1 MAVEIAAQEH
11 AVEAHP
17 CGDILLAML
26 ARFVGDECF
35 GVGARV
41 FAGGNI
47 KAKSVGEVRI
57 VAGGFTD
64 GGQMDVPDGRRR
76 IKDSAVPIAIVLA
89 VPGSV
94 DVQLAE
100 NWSVAKF
107 LYPVV
112 DVELDI
118 VIVVRKVQT
127 LSDHGISIPL
137 FIGHGAGVMSCYGRN
152 LYIIAQNVYAV
163 QGFAC
168 GLSGVCLG
176 FVVSATVLFAACS
189 KSINFFYFSH
199 M

>member
-17 CGDILLAML
+17 SGDILLAML
-26 ARFVGDECF
+26 ARFAGDECF

-47 KAKSVGEVRI
+47 KAKSAGEVRI

-100 NWSVAKF
+100 NWSVAKL

-137 FIGHGAGVMSCYGRN
+137 FYWSWCRCYVMGVT
-152 LYIIAQNVYAV
+152 YI
-163 QGFAC
+163 
-168 GLSGVCLG
+168 L
-176 FVVSATVLFAACS
+176 
-189 KSINFFYFSH
+189 
-199 M
+199 

>member
-1 MAVEIAAQEH
+1 MLRWLELAETLDGLLELVVAMAVEIAAQEH

-17 CGDILLAML
+17 SGDILLAML

-47 KAKSVGEVRI
+47 KAKSAGEVRI

-137 FIGHGAGVMSCYGRN
+137 FIGHGAGVSVM
-152 LYIIAQNVYAV
+152 LWA
-163 QGFAC
+163 
-168 GLSGVCLG
+168 
-176 FVVSATVLFAACS
+176 
-189 KSINFFYFSH
+189 
-199 M
+199 